1 MQQPPRPLSESLVG
15 GAQLA
20 LAAGLGVVLLALCL
34 VAFLLGHAE
43 GVGDDVARTLA
54 ILALTVG
61 NLALVASL
69 ARRGRA
75 WVRGNGRAYL
85 VITLGAAAIIG
96 ACIGVPALRELF
108 DFGLP
113 TLGQAAR
120 AMALGLVGGLALEL
134 LKPLPAVQRILGRQA
149 RPVAVK
155 RA

>member
-1 MQQPPRPLSESLVG
+1 MLVY
-15 GAQLA
+15 
-20 LAAGLGVVLLALCL
+20 LLARSD
-34 VAFLLGHAE
+34 

-85 VITLGAAAIIG
+85 VITLGAAAILG
-96 ACIGVPALRELF
+96 ACIGVPALRDLF

-113 TLGQAAR
+113 APGQAAR
-120 AMALGLVGGLALEL
+120 AMALGLAGGLALEL

-149 RPVAVK
+149 
-155 RA
+155 